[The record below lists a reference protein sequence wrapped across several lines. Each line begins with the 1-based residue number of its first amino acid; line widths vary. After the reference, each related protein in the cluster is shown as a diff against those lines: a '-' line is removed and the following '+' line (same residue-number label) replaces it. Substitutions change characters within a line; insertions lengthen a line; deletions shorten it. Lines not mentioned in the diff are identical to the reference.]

1 VPVTAAET
9 LASSATAFLAA
20 SIVGAYLLDWF
31 GLVIRPAVVLLVALV
46 SAVAVDRM
54 MRHVGTRATGEMPAY
69 TAIVVLTFGWLLWIA
84 RPSFLP
90 PGRGPDLAHHL
101 TLVDFIEQH
110 RSLPHDP
117 NLAYVLGEM
126 IDYTPGMHLL
136 GALAGAWTRLGGL
149 HAAYPIVALTV
160 ALKAGW
166 IFLIAARLIA
176 KREDAIPFACVAVLL
191 LFVPRT
197 FFIRSFT
204 DTSYLA
210 QVVSEFFA
218 IGMWWAIVAWSDR
231 PSRPSAALFALAGAA
246 AFLVWPVWLG
256 PLALTFA
263 IAIVLR
269 RDIVWRERIATLA
282 IAFAPITIVAAMYAR
297 LHGHAVGI
305 VAVPGYVPLPTIA
318 TFGGW
323 FLLTAAVGIVI
334 AAARER
340 LRVVLLSFLVAI
352 GLQAAALFALA
363 RATHA
368 EIPYQAVKMAFIAI
382 YPLASAAALAL
393 AEAFDFTVTNLSRFG
408 GPSRRS
414 GPSSP
419 SSRSRHSRLSRLSR
433 PAIVLAIAIVALR
446 PALTAPRPKP
456 VVTEPLYQAGVWA
469 RTHVD
474 PNCVDYLVDDEY
486 SAYWL
491 HLGVLRNARADP
503 RHSDEL
509 FIVKHALVRWVM
521 PGGRRYAI
529 VEDLSKLP
537 RDIRSNVDV
546 LASFGPAAVVK
557 RRGAASCE

>member
-1 VPVTAAET
+1 M
-9 LASSATAFLAA
+9 SFLAA
-20 SIVGAYLLDWF
+20 AIVATYLLDWF
-31 GLVIRPAVVLLVALV
+31 GLVIRPAIVFVVALAC
-46 SAVAVDRM
+46 AVAVGRM
-54 MRHVGTRATGEMPAY
+54 MRDDGTRPTRETPAFI
-69 TAIVVLTFGWLLWIA
+69 AIVALTFAWLLWIA
-84 RPSFLP
+84 RPTFLP

-101 TLVDFIEQH
+101 MLVDFIEQNW
-110 RSLPHDP
+110 SLPHDP

-136 GALAGAWTRLGGL
+136 AAVAGAWTRIGGL

-160 ALKAGW
+160 ALKTGW
-166 IFLIAARLIA
+166 IFLIAGRLIA
-176 KREDAIPFACVAVLL
+176 NRDDAIPFACVAVLL

-197 FFIRSFT
+197 FFVRSFT

-218 IGMWWAIVAWSDR
+218 IGMWWAIVAWTDR
-231 PSRPSAALFALAGAA
+231 PSRLSAGLFALAGAA
-246 AFLVWPVWLG
+246 AFLVWPLWLG

-263 IAIVLR
+263 TAVIFR
-269 RDIVWRERIATLA
+269 RDVAWRERVATLA
-282 IAFAPITIVAAMYAR
+282 LGLVPIAIVAAMYAR
-297 LHGHAVGI
+297 AHGHAVGI

-323 FLLTAAVGIVI
+323 FLLAAAAGIVV
-334 AAARER
+334 AATRAR
-340 LRVVLLSFLVAI
+340 LRLVVLSFLAAI
-352 GLQAAALFALA
+352 ALQAAALFALA

-382 YPLASAAALAL
+382 YPLAVVAAIALASL
-393 AEAFDFTVTNLSRFG
+393 FDLTNLSRLPI
-408 GPSRRS
+408 PSRRS
-414 GPSSP
+414 SPSRPSGLSSPSRLSSP
-419 SSRSRHSRLSRLSR
+419 SSSSRLLL
-433 PAIVLAIAIVALR
+433 PALILVLAILTLR
-446 PALTAPRPKP
+446 PALTAPQPKP
-456 VVTEPLYQAGVWA
+456 VVTERLYQAGVWA

-474 PNCVDYLVDDEY
+474 PACVDYLVDDEY

-503 RHSDEL
+503 RHSDDL
-509 FIVKHALVRWVM
+509 FVVKHALVRWVM

-546 LASFGPAAVVK
+546 LATFGPAAVVK

>member
-1 VPVTAAET
+1 MPLAAAET
-9 LASSATAFLAA
+9 IAGSATSFLAA
-20 SIVGAYLLDWF
+20 AIVAAYLLDWF
-31 GLVIRPAVVLLVALV
+31 GLVIRPAIVFVVALACAVVV
-46 SAVAVDRM
+46 SQTMRDAVAR
-54 MRHVGTRATGEMPAY
+54 PARETLAFIAILGL
-69 TAIVVLTFGWLLWIA
+69 TAAWLLWIA
-84 RPSFLP
+84 RPTFLP

-101 TLVDFIEQH
+101 MLVDFIEQH

-136 GALAGAWTRLGGL
+136 AALAGAWTRLGGL

-176 KREDAIPFACVAVLL
+176 NSDDAIAFACVAVLL

-197 FFIRSFT
+197 FFVRSFT

-218 IGMWWAIVAWSDR
+218 IGMWWAIVAWTDR
-231 PSRPSAALFALAGAA
+231 PARSTAALFALAGAA

-263 IAIVLR
+263 TAVVLR
-269 RDIVWRERIATLA
+269 RDVAWRERFATLA
-282 IAFAPITIVAAMYAR
+282 IGLAPIAIIAAMYAR
-297 LHGHAVGI
+297 AHGHAVGI

-323 FLLTAAVGIVI
+323 FLL
-334 AAARER
+334 AAAFGLVVAATRAR
-340 LRVVLLSFLVAI
+340 LRLVVLSFLAAI
-352 GLQAAALFALA
+352 ALQAAALFALA
-363 RATHA
+363 RARHA

-382 YPLASAAALAL
+382 YPLAVAAAIGLATLFDL
-393 AEAFDFTVTNLSRFG
+393 ANLSRLQL
-408 GPSRRS
+408 P
-414 GPSSP
+414 
-419 SSRSRHSRLSRLSR
+419 SR
-433 PAIVLAIAIVALR
+433 PARLLRPALVLVLAVLTLR
-446 PALTAPRPKP
+446 PALTAPRPRP
-456 VVTEPLYQAGVWA
+456 VVTEPLYQAAVWA
-469 RTHVD
+469 RSHVD
-474 PNCVDYLVDDEY
+474 PACVDYLVDDEY

-509 FIVKHALVRWVM
+509 FVVKHALVRWVM

-529 VEDLSKLP
+529 VEDLSELP

-546 LASFGPAAVVK
+546 MATFGPAAVVK

>member
-1 VPVTAAET
+1 M
-9 LASSATAFLAA
+9 SFLAA
-20 SIVGAYLLDWF
+20 AIVAAYLLDWF
-31 GLVIRPAVVLLVALV
+31 GLVIRPAIVLVVALAC
-46 SAVAVDRM
+46 AVAAGRT
-54 MRHVGTRATGEMPAY
+54 MRDAGRRPTREMPAFI
-69 TAIVVLTFGWLLWIA
+69 AIVALTFAWLLWIA
-84 RPSFLP
+84 RPTFLP

-101 TLVDFIEQH
+101 MLVDFIEQH
-110 RSLPHDP
+110 WSLPHDP

-136 GALAGAWTRLGGL
+136 AALAGAWTRIGGL

-176 KREDAIPFACVAVLL
+176 DRDNAIPFACVAVLL

-197 FFIRSFT
+197 FFVRSFT

-218 IGMWWAIVAWSDR
+218 IGMWWAIVAWTDR
-231 PSRPSAALFALAGAA
+231 PSRAPAALFALAGAA

-263 IAIVLR
+263 TAVILR
-269 RDIVWRERIATLA
+269 RDVAWRERFATLA
-282 IAFAPITIVAAMYAR
+282 IGLVPIAIAAAMYAR
-297 LHGHAVGI
+297 AHGHAVGI

-323 FLLTAAVGIVI
+323 FLLAAASGIVV
-334 AAARER
+334 AATRAR
-340 LRVVLLSFLVAI
+340 LRLVVLSFLAAI
-352 GLQAAALFALA
+352 ALQAAALFALA

-382 YPLASAAALAL
+382 YPLAVAAAIAL
-393 AEAFDFTVTNLSRFG
+393 ASLFDLTN
-408 GPSRRS
+408 
-414 GPSSP
+414 
-419 SSRSRHSRLSRLSR
+419 LSRLSR
-433 PAIVLAIAIVALR
+433 PSRPILAALVFVLAILTLR

-456 VVTEPLYQAGVWA
+456 VVTERLYQAGVWA

-474 PNCVDYLVDDEY
+474 PACVDYLVDDEY

-491 HLGVLRNARADP
+491 HLAVLRNARADP

-509 FIVKHALVRWVM
+509 FVVKHALVRWVM

-529 VEDLSKLP
+529 VEDLSELP

-546 LASFGPAAVVK
+546 MATFGPAAVVK
-557 RRGAASCE
+557 RRGTASCE

>member
-1 VPVTAAET
+1 M
-9 LASSATAFLAA
+9 SFLAA
-20 SIVGAYLLDWF
+20 AIVAAYLLDWF
-31 GLVIRPAVVLLVALV
+31 GLVIRPAIVFVVALAC
-46 SAVAVDRM
+46 AVAVGRM
-54 MRHVGTRATGEMPAY
+54 MRDDGTRPRRETPAFI
-69 TAIVVLTFGWLLWIA
+69 AIVALTFAWLLWIA
-84 RPSFLP
+84 WPTFLP

-101 TLVDFIEQH
+101 MLVDFIEQNW
-110 RSLPHDP
+110 SLPHDP

-136 GALAGAWTRLGGL
+136 AALAGAWTRIGGF

-176 KREDAIPFACVAVLL
+176 NRDDAIPFACVAVLL

-197 FFIRSFT
+197 FFVRSFT

-218 IGMWWAIVAWSDR
+218 IGMWWAIVAWTDR
-231 PSRPSAALFALAGAA
+231 PSRLSAGLFALAGAA
-246 AFLVWPVWLG
+246 AFLVWPLWLG

-263 IAIVLR
+263 TAVIFR
-269 RDIVWRERIATLA
+269 RDVAWRERVATLA
-282 IAFAPITIVAAMYAR
+282 LGLVPIAIVAAMYAR
-297 LHGHAVGI
+297 AHGHAVGI

-323 FLLTAAVGIVI
+323 FLLAAAAGIVV
-334 AAARER
+334 AAARAR
-340 LRVVLLSFLVAI
+340 LRLVVLSFLAAI
-352 GLQAAALFALA
+352 ALQAAALFALA

-382 YPLASAAALAL
+382 YPLAVAAAIAL
-393 AEAFDFTVTNLSRFG
+393 ASLFDLTNLSRLPI
-408 GPSRRS
+408 PSRL
-414 GPSSP
+414 SSP
-419 SSRSRHSRLSRLSR
+419 SRLLL
-433 PAIVLAIAIVALR
+433 PALILVLAILTLR

-456 VVTEPLYQAGVWA
+456 VVTERLYQAGVWA

-474 PNCVDYLVDDEY
+474 PACVDYLVDDEY

-509 FIVKHALVRWVM
+509 FVVKHALVRWVI

-546 LASFGPAAVVK
+546 LATFGPAAVVK